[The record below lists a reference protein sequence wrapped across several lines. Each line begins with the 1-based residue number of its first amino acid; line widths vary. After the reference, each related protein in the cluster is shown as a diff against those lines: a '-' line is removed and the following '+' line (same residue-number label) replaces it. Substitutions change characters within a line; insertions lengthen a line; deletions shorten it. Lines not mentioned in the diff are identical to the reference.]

1 MAARRRALPRGM
13 ASSTASAPVTPV
25 LSISPVVL
33 PAPGRPV
40 DLEVRVSAP
49 VTGGAL
55 PVVLLSHGHG
65 PSHHLSSLDGYAPI
79 AGHLAAHGFV
89 VVQPTHLDSKRLPFR
104 ASDHPDAPLFWRSR
118 ADDMAR
124 ILDQLDAIERS
135 LPGLA
140 GRVDRTKVAVVG
152 HSMGGHTASLL
163 LGARHR
169 DGDGREVRL
178 ADPRIEA
185 GVLLAAPGRGDALS
199 AYAAEHY
206 PFFATIDFSTMTT
219 PALVIAGDDD
229 PSPHLTGLAR
239 RSVRAGARPQGP
251 GHAVRCRPRPGRHLR
266 PRRRRDHRREPRPR
280 GRRTAP
286 DHRLPAQRASPRRPG
301 LGSGA
306 GRADQRR
313 GAPGPRRVEVTA
325 RHAQRSVLFR
335 YGDCHG

>member
-1 MAARRRALPRGM
+1 M

-49 VTGGAL
+49 ITGGAL

-140 GRVDRTKVAVVG
+140 GRLDRTKVAVVG

-206 PFFATIDFSTMTT
+206 PFFETIDFSTMTT

-229 PSPHLTGLAR
+229 PSPHLT
-239 RSVRAGARPQGP
+239 VAGPAW
-251 GHAVRCRPRPGRHLR
+251 HADPYAL
-266 PRRRRDHRREPRPR
+266 
-280 GRRTAP
+280 
-286 DHRLPAQRASPRRPG
+286 
-301 LGSGA
+301 
-306 GRADQRR
+306 
-313 GAPGPRRVEVTA
+313 APGPKALVTLFGAGHGLGGISGHDVAETTDESPARVATVQRLITAYLRSALHPGDPAWAVAQTELTSAPAPLGRVE
-325 RHAQRSVLFR
+325 SK
-335 YGDCHG
+335 